1 MSSTM
6 TWVIYWWRRCL
17 LIAAQLLQQPVCL
30 QYLALA
36 VDSLSLTHS
45 SLAAALRRRATSGL
59 GKTPAGAQLSILV
72 VIFLFFHYGFVSSG
86 CNRRAINQHY
96 FHISAR
102 RWRPSS
108 PVGRRRTPAV
118 LPPSCW
124 AAPVEARRGS
134 RRGNVI
140 DRAVMF
146 VDRVGPRRLDAPAGM
161 QFPSTRSRRRP
172 VKECWTCVCV
182 CGRGPP
188 KSTADRRLQ
197 IIFIFDVS
205 VSSLETRDRWLTAM
219 TDGLRSW
226 YTAVGE
232 TPDVADRR
240 MMELS
245 QTLIHSTIQVVRQ
258 QLTSARETDVD
269 RKQ

>member
-1 MSSTM
+1 MI
-6 TWVIYWWRRCL
+6 V
-17 LIAAQLLQQPVCL
+17 AQLLQPVCL
-30 QYLALA
+30 QYLPLA
-36 VDSLSLTHS
+36 VDSLSHTHS

-108 PVGRRRTPAV
+108 PVGRRRTAAV
-118 LPPSCW
+118 LPPSCR

-146 VDRVGPRRLDAPAGM
+146 VDRVGPRRLDALAGM
-161 QFPSTRSRRRP
+161 QFPSTRRRRRP

-182 CGRGPP
+182 WSRTSQVDGRPAPP
-188 KSTADRRLQ
+188 DH
-197 IIFIFDVS
+197 
-205 VSSLETRDRWLTAM
+205 
-219 TDGLRSW
+219 
-226 YTAVGE
+226 
-232 TPDVADRR
+232 
-240 MMELS
+240 
-245 QTLIHSTIQVVRQ
+245 IHI
-258 QLTSARETDVD
+258 
-269 RKQ
+269 

>member
-182 CGRGPP
+182 C
-188 KSTADRRLQ
+188 
-197 IIFIFDVS
+197 V
-205 VSSLETRDRWLTAM
+205 
-219 TDGLRSW
+219 
-226 YTAVGE
+226 
-232 TPDVADRR
+232 VADLPSRR
-240 MMELS
+240 PTGASRSYSYLMCRCLLWRHVTGDWPPW
-245 QTLIHSTIQVVRQ
+245 QTAFALDI
-258 QLTSARETDVD
+258 LPSARRPTSLIAEWWNSLRRSSTQQF
-269 RKQ
+269 K